1 MAQTDGSPTVAD
13 ASKERLD
20 RRVLLTVLSCV
31 IVFTSSMT
39 IVSASLP
46 TMADDLDSTES
57 LLSWA
62 VTGLFLVMS
71 VSTPVMGRI
80 GDGRGHRR
88 VFLAGT
94 AGSLC
99 GALLWY
105 GVGCWLGRER
115 LRRFAARHGRWLTLG
130 PAEVDRAG
138 AWFAQRGGVT
148 VLVGRVIPG
157 VRSLISVPAGVAGM
171 PLTPFLAYSALGT
184 VVWTGLLTGAGYGLG
199 ENYRLVGR
207 FVEPI
212 GNGVLILAMLL
223 YLYRVA
229 TFERG
234 SDARG

>member
-1 MAQTDGSPTVAD
+1 MLGRHARLLPEEDPLVDWIVTAI
-13 ASKERLD
+13 ERTGYLG
-20 RRVLLTVLSCV
+20 VFLLMLIDNIFPPIPSEVIMPLAGFAAARGQLS
-31 IVFTSSMT
+31 
-39 IVSASLP
+39 
-46 TMADDLDSTES
+46 
-57 LLSWA
+57 
-62 VTGLFLVMS
+62 LV
-71 VSTPVMGRI
+71 G
-80 GDGRGHRR
+80 

-105 GVGCWLGRER
+105 GVGCLLGRER
-115 LRRFAARHGRWLTLG
+115 LRRFTARHGRWLTLS

-138 AWFAQRGGVT
+138 TWFAQRGGVT

-212 GNGVLILAMLL
+212 GNGVLILAVLL